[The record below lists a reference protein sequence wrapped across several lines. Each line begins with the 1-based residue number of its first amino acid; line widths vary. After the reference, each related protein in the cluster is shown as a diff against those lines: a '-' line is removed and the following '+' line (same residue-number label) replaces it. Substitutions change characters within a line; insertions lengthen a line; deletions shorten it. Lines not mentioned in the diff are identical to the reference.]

1 MKQKPNYIIEGLEN
15 KRIEI
20 TTKFFGK
27 NCYYIYRGTL
37 DKKEVDFLYMSDC
50 EVVKII
56 NGKEVERKNIDR
68 IALSKSIVSWIRF

>member
-27 NCYYIYRGTL
+27 NCYYIYRGPL